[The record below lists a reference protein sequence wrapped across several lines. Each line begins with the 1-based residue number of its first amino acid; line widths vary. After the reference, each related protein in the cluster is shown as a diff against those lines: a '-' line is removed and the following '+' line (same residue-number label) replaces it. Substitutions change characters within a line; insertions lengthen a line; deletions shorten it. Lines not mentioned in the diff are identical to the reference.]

1 MMLGL
6 ASLAVLAGGLL
17 RGYAGFGA
25 SMFWVA
31 SLSLIYAP
39 AEVVPTVLALEVV
52 ASLML
57 LPGAARHVEWHSMS
71 WMLSSTLLTMPAG
84 VLLLTVVPERPM
96 RIVVAVVILLATVA
110 TARGVDLAVGGGR
123 RSELVAGAL
132 SGVVNGS
139 TGIGGPPAVLF
150 YFSPTRAV
158 AGGRATLVAY
168 FLAMDG
174 AGLVLMAVA
183 GLVDWNVLVHA
194 AVFTPL
200 AVVGVLAGKRLFT
213 RHGERG
219 FRKVVVVVLLTLSVA
234 MLVRA

>member
-1 MMLGL
+1 MLGL
-6 ASLAVLAGGLL
+6 ASIAVLAGGVL

-57 LPGAARHVEWHSMS
+57 LPGAAPHVEWRSMS

-96 RIVVAVVILLATVA
+96 RVVVALVILLATLA
-110 TARGVDLAVGGGR
+110 TARGVDLAGGGGR
-123 RSELVAGAL
+123 RAELVAGAV

-150 YFSPTRAV
+150 YFSASRAV
-158 AGGRATLVAY
+158 TGGRATLVAY

-174 AGLVLMAVA
+174 AGLALMAVA
-183 GLVDWNVLVHA
+183 GLVDWSVLVHA

-200 AVVGVLAGKRLFT
+200 AIVGVAVGKRLFT

-219 FRKVVVVVLLTLSVA
+219 FRKMIVLILLTLSVA
-234 MLVRA
+234 ILLRA